1 MDTARLFQTGR
12 SQAVRLPKEYRFEG
26 AEVMVKH
33 FGGGV
38 LLLPLNDPWA
48 MLEASLEKFE
58 PGFQLNR
65 DQPAEQMRE
74 DLLPHD

>member
-1 MDTARLFQTGR
+1 
-12 SQAVRLPKEYRFEG
+12 
-26 AEVMVKH
+26 
-33 FGGGV
+33 

-48 MLEASLEKFE
+48 MLEASLEEFE

-74 DLLPHD
+74 DLLP